1 MNEVPTNP
9 GIKPLGNL
17 VLLDV
22 SPRDKKLASGIVLPT
37 AVQGNDTKREAVIVT
52 KGPDCTRA
60 DLKGGMSVYVGN
72 YSSNEIQR
80 EGRKYRLALEKDILA
95 ELEEVGPIMP
105 EAAVTPIQPH

>member
-22 SPRDKKLASGIVLPT
+22 SPRDKKLAS
-37 AVQGNDTKREAVIVT
+37 DTKREAVIVT